1 MSNLVRMLIKVC
13 VIINCAF
20 NYSLI
25 MFSTV
30 QEEENVHSNNS
41 VK

>member
-1 MSNLVRMLIKVC
+1 MSNLVRMLKVC
-13 VIINCAF
+13 VMINCAF

-30 QEEENVHSNNS
+30 QGEENVHSNNS